1 MIREMYHESL
11 MIRSDLTSN
20 NKRCGTLYL
29 NILLQELYPDQV

>member
-11 MIRSDLTSN
+11 TIRSDLTSN